1 MRRELM
7 PKQDNEPR
15 ERKRVT
21 NLRVSELSFVDKPA
35 VPKAKIVLF
44 KRKGGGDAMTTD
56 NFKVELEKAGICDEC
71 VEKVAENLELQADGM
86 RPGEN
91 PMDMLRR
98 NLSMLV
104 SLRRNF
110 PRAIRE
116 QIMML
121 DMNID
126 EFMKAGHRDEE
137 DEEDKAEK
145 AKKQDEDARRKP
157 DGSLCPEG
165 TAYQSGK
172 CVERT
177 KKADDEAAE
186 KAKKVGCPPGQRFDI
201 ATRECVPMDK
211 KQAEGIQFVIG
222 RLKGETTT
230 TVQTVTF
237 DKEQWTIARAKAWL
251 KENNF
256 KSDKLDET
264 EDRLR
269 YRQRDPGD
277 FKEGSFRTIT
287 PGERRAKTK
296 KGEGEVDD
304 IMKSVFED
312 YEELET
318 EEEAEKAKSKKV
330 TCPEGMVFDEEAG
343 KCVPDRTNTPR
354 RKSADDPD
362 EELSA
367 LAEELEFGAEEDARL
382 GKLLGEE
389 EQD

>member
-1 MRRELM
+1 M
-7 PKQDNEPR
+7 PKQDKEPR

-35 VPKAKIVLF
+35 VPKAKIIIF
-44 KRKGGGDAMTTD
+44 KRKGGGDAMTTE
-56 NFKVELEKAGICDEC
+56 NLKVELEKAGICDEC
-71 VEKVAENLELQADGM
+71 VEKVAESLELQADGM

-121 DMNID
+121 DMSID
-126 EFMKAGHRDEE
+126 EFMKAGHK
-137 DEEDKAEK
+137 DEEDKDKKKEK
-145 AKKQDEDARRKP
+145 AGHRD
-157 DGSLCPEG
+157 CPEG
-165 TAYQSGK
+165 MVFSDKEGK
-172 CVERT
+172 CVTKAE
-177 KKADDEAAE
+177 KKADDDEETE

-230 TVQTVTF
+230 TVQSVLF
-237 DKEQWTIARAKAWL
+237 DKEQWDAGRAVTWL
-251 KENNF
+251 KDHNF
-256 KSDKLDET
+256 KSGNLDET
-264 EDRLR
+264 EDKLR

-277 FKEGSFRTIT
+277 FQEGRFRTIT
-287 PGERRAKTK
+287 PGARRAKTK

-312 YEELET
+312 YEELEK
-318 EEEAEKAKSKKV
+318 EEETEKAKSKQAE
-330 TCPEGMVFDEEAG
+330 CPEGMVFDEEAG

-367 LAEELEFGAEEDARL
+367 LEEELGLNAEEDARL